1 MGTPRAPTGNLNG
14 AFSTPNTWW
23 HIPSSEH
30 SGIWCL
36 SSSEAL
42 IVKVR
47 CGKCQRLSVFPKASI
62 FCSALLL
69 LSICCCCCWKIHLF
83 KINHKKLQIGWK
95 TNDTYN
101 DLLLVDELYL
111 FVRYFPKNHCASYL
125 PWFLVFQI
133 YVRMTNVCSCW
144 DSWRFLWGS
153 KNEKFSRARRK
164 DLRLVRELWHIYC
177 SRWIS
182 VRYHV

>member
-1 MGTPRAPTGNLNG
+1 MWQMSKTER
-14 AFSTPNTWW
+14 FS
-23 HIPSSEH
+23 
-30 SGIWCL
+30 
-36 SSSEAL
+36 
-42 IVKVR
+42 K
-47 CGKCQRLSVFPKASI
+47 SI
-62 FCSALLL
+62 YLLLCSAAPFYFF
-69 LSICCCCCWKIHLF
+69 CCCWKIHLF